1 MNAFPA
7 RNHAATIAGD
17 KTALPR
23 IAAAF
28 ICVSD

>member
-1 MNAFPA
+1 MRVLRAIMPQ
-7 RNHAATIAGD
+7 RLLAT